1 MNKSQRLHQLYN
13 PPSSSSVAAAA
24 SESVET
30 STSNNNNNESPQPGA
45 YAVSPGSGSTMQRS
59 RSGGVH
65 QQQSVPV
72 EEADA
77 AMAAAIEHAEQGFP
91 GQAFYVPGNTILGP
105 RTSQLNRSNNT
116 TVRRGSG
123 ATSNTA
129 TTEDNTAED
138 SSSNLMATDHP
149 DNNDNNSMVE
159 VQAAYSSD
167 NRYDNQSTT
176 TNVQPNSNDSVE
188 NDQDDVVAGHD
199 HNQLMT
205 ASVQPSNAINDEFQD
220 NVVAEPV
227 PEDEQISYA
236 IRLRDVSH
244 SDTRRRSFQA
254 VVFDAETILEV
265 DIDHLEIEERHP
277 NALQQEV
284 ADRIRNYFWQRV
296 AFRTCVVVILI
307 LGLVL
312 GLTLGLRGNEQEPT
326 TATVY
331 ADITTN
337 TTTILGKMYKPHVP
351 QKISRALSW
360 TFDGFADGLL
370 FPFAF
375 SGNCSIAVA
384 SLLFA
389 NELEWVQ
396 TIQYDT
402 ESMEWMLL
410 GEELVNDIDKLGNRF
425 GGATAVSSNGLVLA
439 VSMPRD
445 DHEGISNAGS
455 VRVYSRTPM
464 NDTWSPFGS
473 DFHGNETSEW
483 MGTIVMLS
491 SDGHTIAMSSPLGA
505 KTAGIARVFRYD
517 STSNEWTQV
526 GTDIVGEGSTS
537 YLSYVNLSADG
548 NIVVVG
554 AQYDDTADTNAGSV
568 RVFRFDVAED
578 DWIQFGQSIYGE
590 DAEAQFGTYVHI
602 SKDGHTVAFSNGQSD
617 ESRLALVYSY
627 HAGEDLWIQQG
638 NDLYGQVLK
647 LSDDGKR
654 TIMCSAKVE
663 KCSIYSFDNKE
674 NDWKLIVT
682 LGPDPTTRFLPLDF
696 RDDGKEVCGLLRFI
710 VSNATDDTTTTIS
723 CYQLESPKES

>member
-1 MNKSQRLHQLYN
+1 
-13 PPSSSSVAAAA
+13 
-24 SESVET
+24 
-30 STSNNNNNESPQPGA
+30 
-45 YAVSPGSGSTMQRS
+45 
-59 RSGGVH
+59 
-65 QQQSVPV
+65 
-72 EEADA
+72 
-77 AMAAAIEHAEQGFP
+77 
-91 GQAFYVPGNTILGP
+91 
-105 RTSQLNRSNNT
+105 
-116 TVRRGSG
+116 
-123 ATSNTA
+123 
-129 TTEDNTAED
+129 
-138 SSSNLMATDHP
+138 
-149 DNNDNNSMVE
+149 
-159 VQAAYSSD
+159 
-167 NRYDNQSTT
+167 
-176 TNVQPNSNDSVE
+176 VE

-236 IRLRDVSH
+236 IRLRDNVLH
-244 SDTRRRSFQA
+244 SDTRRGSFQA

-326 TATVY
+326 TTKVY

-337 TTTILGKMYKPHVP
+337 TTEILGKMYKPHLP

-654 TIMCSAKVE
+654 TIMCSAKVQ

-710 VSNATDDTTTTIS
+710 DSNATDDTTTTIS